1 MKRSIGAAAAAI
13 ALVVGLSACGGGGG
27 GGGSGSASGFC
38 NKVKGATISFD
49 NVDFTNT
56 DDAKK
61 AAIALRDIA
70 NSAPSEIKP
79 DALRL
84 ADALDKFVAGD
95 IQEFLASDKQKELTD
110 ASDNVTK
117 YIKDKCGIDINS
129 SS

>member
-13 ALVVGLSACGGGGG
+13 VLVVGLSACGGGGG
-27 GGGSGSASGFC
+27 GSGSASGFC
-38 NKVKGATISFD
+38 DKVKGATISFD
-49 NVDFTNT
+49 NVDFTKP
-56 DDAKK
+56 DEAKK

-70 NSAPSEIKP
+70 NSAPSEIKS
-79 DALRL
+79 DALKL

-95 IQEFLASDKQKELTD
+95 ISEFLAADKQKELTD

-129 SS
+129 ST

>member
-1 MKRSIGAAAAAI
+1 MKRSIAVTAAAVVLA
-13 ALVVGLSACGGGGG
+13 VGLSACGGG

-38 NKVKGATISFD
+38 DKVKGATISFD

-56 DDAKK
+56 DDAKR

-70 NSAPSEIKP
+70 NSAPGEIKP
-79 DALRL
+79 DALKL

-95 IQEFLASDKQKELTD
+95 IQEFLAAEKQKELTD